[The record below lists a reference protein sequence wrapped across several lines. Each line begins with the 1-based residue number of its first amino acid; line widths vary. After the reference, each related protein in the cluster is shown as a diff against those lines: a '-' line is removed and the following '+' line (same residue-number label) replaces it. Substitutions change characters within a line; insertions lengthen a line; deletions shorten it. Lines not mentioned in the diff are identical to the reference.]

1 MTGQLPGF
9 QGNVPIGLKSII
21 QDSNMTDNN
30 KGTAWMDAL
39 DPTYATITDEWMQ
52 TMVHDFGTD
61 HWWQLDGYFNG
72 GTAPWLMES
81 TESEVVSDSK
91 DVSFESKDLP
101 DLPDWYARGVQ
112 AYTGVSFHLSIM
124 YIDFCY

>member
-1 MTGQLPGF
+1 
-9 QGNVPIGLKSII
+9 
-21 QDSNMTDNN
+21 MTDNN

-72 GTAPWLMES
+72 GTAPW
-81 TESEVVSDSK
+81 
-91 DVSFESKDLP
+91 
-101 DLPDWYARGVQ
+101 WRYN
-112 AYTGVSFHLSIM
+112 SI
-124 YIDFCY
+124 F